1 VAEVVHEGTVDEAK
15 DVIYTLNQHLKSAS
29 LNQPSRSFDY
39 SLRVSARARH
49 VRLAIKPF
57 KGLEVVIPKRF
68 PKKKIPL
75 ILQQHEAWITKQLEK
90 HQSSLQPVAIPG
102 SIDITLTNTTY
113 RIQIENADRVKLV
126 EQDKYLILLCHTDEQ
141 AIQLLRNW
149 IRIKAREILTPK
161 LQSLASEF
169 DFTFNKTSIRSQK
182 SRWGSCSSSGTISLN
197 DQLLFMP
204 EETVQYLMIHEL
216 CHTRHMNHSARF
228 WRLVESHCADFK
240 QQDKNLSG
248 GREFVPAW
256 FTQSLY
262 V

>member
-1 VAEVVHEGTVDEAK
+1 M
-15 DVIYTLNQHLKSAS
+15 NHL
-29 LNQPSRSFDY
+29 SRSFNY

-68 PKKKIPL
+68 SKKKIPH

-90 HQSSLQPVAIPG
+90 HQKSLQPVTIPG
-102 SIDITLTNTTY
+102 SVNIALTDTLY
-113 RIQIENADRVKLV
+113 QIQVENSDRTDFIEQGND
-126 EQDKYLILLCHTDEQ
+126 LILLCSTDEQ
-141 AIQLLRNW
+141 AVQLLRNW
-149 IRIKAREILTPK
+149 IRKKARQILIPK

-169 DFTFNKTSIRSQK
+169 SFTFKKTSIRSQK

-204 EETVQYLMIHEL
+204 AETVQYLLIHEL
-216 CHTRHMNHSARF
+216 CHTRHMNHSTEF
-228 WRLVESHCADFK
+228 WQLVESHCADYK
-240 QQDKNLSG
+240 LQDKKLSK

-262 V
+262 R